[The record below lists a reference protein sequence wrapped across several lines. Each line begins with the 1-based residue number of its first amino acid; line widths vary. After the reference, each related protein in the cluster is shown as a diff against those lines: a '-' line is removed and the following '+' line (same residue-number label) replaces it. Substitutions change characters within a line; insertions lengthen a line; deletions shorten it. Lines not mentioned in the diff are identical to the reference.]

1 MNYIDHIDTF
11 DAYLNGEMTAEKKA
25 EFESQLATDSEL
37 RALLQEHKMLIA
49 ALQGSAAASDAE
61 FEEAMRNISPD
72 EMKKIASK
80 KHVSLPP
87 AAEKPASTKSN
98 WAKWLVAAAN
108 VGVVTT
114 AGLKFLPASD
124 STQATSQTRG
134 DAPTLQTDANDLL
147 NYNAEEDPTMVKA
160 KELMNLEPGD
170 ATPKDIKKDI
180 KKKAS
185 QEAIQLLKKKYDS
198 LSADSL
204 NVTDNILRKCE
215 YGKLLVNAYIAT
227 GEYREYWEAQKLA
240 EEIIGIQHNN
250 GLARDFDLESKITL
264 LKIINPKRNDCL

>member
-98 WAKWLVAAAN
+98 WAKWLVAAAI

-170 ATPKDIKKDI
+170 ATLKDI
-180 KKKAS
+180 KKAS

-198 LSADSL
+198 FSADSL
-204 NVTDNILRKCE
+204 DVTDNILRKCE

-227 GEYREYWEAQKLA
+227 GEYRKAHKLA
-240 EEIIGIQHNN
+240 EEIIGIRIKN
-250 GLARDFDLESKITL
+250 GLSRDFDLESEITL

>member
-11 DAYLNGEMTAEKKA
+11 DAYLNGEMTAEQKA

-49 ALQGSAAASDAE
+49 ALQESVAASDAE

-87 AAEKPASTKSN
+87 AAEKPTSTKSN
-98 WAKWLVAAAN
+98 WAKWLVAAAI

-170 ATPKDIKKDI
+170 ATPKDIKK
-180 KKKAS
+180 AS
-185 QEAIQLLKKKYDS
+185 QEEEAIQLLKKKYDS
-198 LSADSL
+198 FSTDSL
-204 NVTDNILRKCE
+204 DVTDNILRKCE

-227 GEYREYWEAQKLA
+227 GKYSKAQKLA
-240 EEIIGIQHNN
+240 EKIIGIRLNN
-250 GLARDFDLESKITL
+250 GLSRDFDLESEITL

>member
-49 ALQGSAAASDAE
+49 ALQGSAASDAE

-98 WAKWLVAAAN
+98 WAKWLVAAAI

-124 STQATSQTRG
+124 STQVTSQTRG

-170 ATPKDIKKDI
+170 ATPKDIKK
-180 KKKAS
+180 AS
-185 QEAIQLLKKKYDS
+185 QEVIQLLKKKYDS
-198 LSADSL
+198 FSADSL
-204 NVTDNILRKCE
+204 DVTDNILRKCE

-227 GEYREYWEAQKLA
+227 GKYREAQKLA
-240 EEIIGIQHNN
+240 EEIIGIRLDN
-250 GLARDFDLESKITL
+250 GLSRDFDLESEITL
-264 LKIINPKRNDCL
+264 FKEINPKRNDCL

>member
-37 RALLQEHKMLIA
+37 RAL
-49 ALQGSAAASDAE
+49 LQGSAAASDAE

-98 WAKWLVAAAN
+98 WAKWLVAAAI

-134 DAPTLQTDANDLL
+134 DAPSLQTDANDLL

-170 ATPKDIKKDI
+170 ATPKDIKK
-180 KKKAS
+180 KAS
-185 QEAIQLLKKKYDS
+185 QEVIQLLKKKYDS
-198 LSADSL
+198 FSADSL
-204 NVTDNILRKCE
+204 DVTDNILRKCE

-227 GEYREYWEAQKLA
+227 GEYREAQKLA
-240 EEIIGIQHNN
+240 EKIIKIRLDN
-250 GLARDFDLESKITL
+250 GLSRDFDIESEITL
-264 LKIINPKRNDCL
+264 LKEINPKRNDCL

>member
-98 WAKWLVAAAN
+98 WAKWLVAAAI

-170 ATPKDIKKDI
+170 ATPKDIKK
-180 KKKAS
+180 KAL

-198 LSADSL
+198 LSTDSL
-204 NVTDNILRKCE
+204 DVTDNILRKCE

-227 GEYREYWEAQKLA
+227 GEYREYRKAQKLA
-240 EEIIGIQHNN
+240 EKIIGIRINN
-250 GLARDFDLESKITL
+250 GLSRDFDLESEITL
-264 LKIINPKRNDCL
+264 LKKINPK

>member
-11 DAYLNGEMTAEKKA
+11 DAYLNGEMTAEQKA

-49 ALQGSAAASDAE
+49 ALQESVAASDAE

-87 AAEKPASTKSN
+87 AAEKSASTKSN
-98 WAKWLVAAAN
+98 WAKWLVAAAI

-180 KKKAS
+180 KKAS

-198 LSADSL
+198 FSVDSL
-204 NVTDNILRKCE
+204 DVTDNILRKCE

-227 GEYREYWEAQKLA
+227 GKYPEAQKLA
-240 EEIIGIQHNN
+240 EEIIGIRLNN
-250 GLARDFDLESKITL
+250 GLSRDFDLESEITL

>member
-11 DAYLNGEMTAEKKA
+11 DAYLNGEMTAEQKA

-98 WAKWLVAAAN
+98 WAKWLVAAAI

-170 ATPKDIKKDI
+170 ATQKDI
-180 KKKAS
+180 KKAS

-198 LSADSL
+198 FSDSL
-204 NVTDNILRKCE
+204 DVTDDILRKCE

-227 GEYREYWEAQKLA
+227 GEYRKAHKLA
-240 EEIIGIQHNN
+240 EKIIGIRLDN
-250 GLARDFDLESKITL
+250 GLSRDFDLESEITL
-264 LKIINPKRNDCL
+264 LQEFKKINPK

>member
-11 DAYLNGEMTAEKKA
+11 DAYLNGEMTAEQKA
-25 EFESQLATDSEL
+25 EFESQLATDSE
-37 RALLQEHKMLIA
+37 LLQEHKMLIA

-98 WAKWLVAAAN
+98 WAKWLVAAAI

-134 DAPTLQTDANDLL
+134 DAPSLQTDANDLL

-170 ATPKDIKKDI
+170 ATPKDIKK
-180 KKKAS
+180 AS
-185 QEAIQLLKKKYDS
+185 QEVIQLLKKKYDS
-198 LSADSL
+198 FSTDSL
-204 NVTDNILRKCE
+204 DVTDNILRKCE

-227 GEYREYWEAQKLA
+227 GEYREAQKLA
-240 EEIIGIQHNN
+240 EEIIGIRINN
-250 GLARDFDLESKITL
+250 GLSRDFDLESEITL

>member
-11 DAYLNGEMTAEKKA
+11 DAYLNGEMTAEQKA

-98 WAKWLVAAAN
+98 WAKWLVAAAI

-124 STQATSQTRG
+124 STQVTSQTRG

-170 ATPKDIKKDI
+170 TTPKDI

-185 QEAIQLLKKKYDS
+185 QEVIQLLKKKYDS

-204 NVTDNILRKCE
+204 DVTDNILRKCE

-227 GEYREYWEAQKLA
+227 GKYWEAQKLA
-240 EEIIGIQHNN
+240 EKIIGIRLDY
-250 GLARDFDLESKITL
+250 GLSRDFDLESEITL
-264 LKIINPKRNDCL
+264 FKEINPKRNDCL

>member
-98 WAKWLVAAAN
+98 WAKWLVAAAI

-170 ATPKDIKKDI
+170 ATPKDIKK
-180 KKKAS
+180 AS

-198 LSADSL
+198 FSTDSL
-204 NVTDNILRKCE
+204 DVTDNILRKCE

-227 GEYREYWEAQKLA
+227 GEYRGYREAQKLA
-240 EEIIGIQHNN
+240 EEIIGIRIIN
-250 GLARDFDLESKITL
+250 GLSRDFDLESEITL

>member
-1 MNYIDHIDTF
+1 M
-11 DAYLNGEMTAEKKA
+11 
-25 EFESQLATDSEL
+25 
-37 RALLQEHKMLIA
+37 
-49 ALQGSAAASDAE
+49 AAA
-61 FEEAMRNISPD
+61 I
-72 EMKKIASK
+72 
-80 KHVSLPP
+80 
-87 AAEKPASTKSN
+87 
-98 WAKWLVAAAN
+98 

-170 ATPKDIKKDI
+170 ATPKDIKK
-180 KKKAS
+180 AS

-198 LSADSL
+198 FSADSL
-204 NVTDNILRKCE
+204 DVTDNILRKCE

-227 GEYREYWEAQKLA
+227 GEYRGYREAQKLA
-240 EEIIGIQHNN
+240 EEIIGIRLNY
-250 GLARDFDLESKITL
+250 GLSRDFDLESEITL
-264 LKIINPKRNDCL
+264 FKEINPKRNDCL